1 MIKIQMPNATQ
12 AQQAYAHAH
21 VVAHAQQQAAQQ
33 AREHRERQVRHLLS
47 RFGLEICC
55 SRFSK
60 ISHFLEGILM
70 EYIDKK
76 NSLDSR
82 L

>member
-33 AREHRERQVRHLLS
+33 AREHRERQVRPESKTPRKLE
-47 RFGLEICC
+47 RFLTGHIREKC
-55 SRFSK
+55 R
-60 ISHFLEGILM
+60 E
-70 EYIDKK
+70 
-76 NSLDSR
+76 
-82 L
+82 

>member
-33 AREHRERQVRHLLS
+33 AREHRERQVRHLFSQLS
-47 RFGLEICC
+47 RKLE
-55 SRFSK
+55 RFVKGHIHEKCRAQSPL
-60 ISHFLEGILM
+60 HFECL
-70 EYIDKK
+70 
-76 NSLDSR
+76 
-82 L
+82 